1 MIKNLLE
8 KAIEQKNSFMTME
21 MIALQIEFF
30 FTAGRITDMERQELL
45 DKLYPP
51 IPPEE
56 DPIES

>member
-1 MIKNLLE
+1 MIRNLLE

-30 FTAGRITDMERQELL
+30 YTAGRLTAEERQELL

-51 IPPEE
+51 E
-56 DPIES
+56 PIES